1 MKKSNIAYFGGML
14 LLALSILG
22 GTANIAYWLYV
33 KKSADN
39 FEESLF
45 QLATSIR
52 EMTAECERQ
61 KSQPRTDLLGEPTST
76 DPELAQNV
84 IPAACDRIASAE
96 LRRDTIT
103 HERDRQRSRAWEIV
117 RYMAVWAVM
126 GIAGVLVLVVPRSA

>member
-1 MKKSNIAYFGGML
+1 MKKSNLAYFGGML

-33 KKSADN
+33 KKSADG
-39 FEESLF
+39 FEETLF
-45 QLATSIR
+45 QMATSIR

-61 KSQPRTDLLGEPTST
+61 KSQPRSDLLGEATST
-76 DPELAQNV
+76 DPELAQNLA
-84 IPAACDRIASAE
+84 PSACDRVASSE

>member
-1 MKKSNIAYFGGML
+1 MSKSSVAYFGGLL

-45 QLATSIR
+45 QITTSIR
-52 EMTAECERQ
+52 ELTAECERQ
-61 KSQPRTDLLGEPTST
+61 KSRPAADLLSEQTMT

-84 IPAACDRIASAE
+84 VPEACDRIASAS

-126 GIAGVLVLVVPRSA
+126 GIAGVLVLVVPRGA